1 MQPAAPRAISIAR
14 LCSVKTY
21 PRCPM
26 MPEAES
32 PPSRPV
38 RILLLESGTG
48 PGGSVNFI
56 RDFVLHIDH
65 SRAHVIAGLY
75 FPNPSKTLEELRTR
89 GFPVVFF
96 QSTRPTAPNTS
107 TVVSGLLDTSLKSLR
122 KLRTAARILSRLIR
136 VQLPLTWK
144 VWRFINRESIDVVV
158 LNQDVHFHV
167 PGVLA
172 AKLAGRPC
180 ICRKAGGIGEARR
193 LKRVLNPC
201 VDLFV
206 RISRATETDQRN
218 TSGTRKLVNIYEGLD
233 LQRFASLPAKEAMR
247 ESLGIPGRKK
257 VVAAITRVEVGKG
270 LPEFIRMAAVVIGR
284 YPDVVFLIVGD
295 EGPDGGTL
303 TRELRD
309 LVHSFDLE
317 GHVIFTGWRD
327 DIPAIMKCVDVFVHC
342 PTTSIEGL
350 GRTCLESM
358 AVGIPAVVSE
368 NGGMPDAV
376 INGVTG
382 FVVPPGDVADMA
394 ESVLALLENESRCR
408 EFGER
413 ARTRVEQVFDAAQN
427 SRKLQELIVESA
439 RPVKVLELRGECS
452 SVVKERS
459 F

>member
-1 MQPAAPRAISIAR
+1 
-14 LCSVKTY
+14 
-21 PRCPM
+21 M

-193 LKRVLNPC
+193 LKRFLNPC

-206 RISRATETDQRN
+206 SISRATETDQRN
-218 TSGTRKLVNIYEGLD
+218 TPGTRKLVNIYEGLD
-233 LQRFASLPAKEAMR
+233 LLRFRSLPAKEAMR
-247 ESLGIPGRKK
+247 ESLGIRGRKK

-270 LPEFIRMAAVVIGR
+270 LPEFIRMAAAVIPR
-284 YPDVVFLIVGD
+284 YSDVVFLIVGD
-295 EGPDGGTL
+295 EGLDGGTL
-303 TRELRD
+303 SCELRD
-309 LVHSFDLE
+309 LVHSLDLDE
-317 GHVIFTGWRD
+317 RVIFTGWRD
-327 DIPAIMKCVDVFVHC
+327 DIPAVMKCVDIFVHC
-342 PTTSIEGL
+342 PTTFMEGL
-350 GRTCLESM
+350 ARTCLETM
-358 AVGIPAVVSE
+358 AMGIPAVVSE

-376 INGVTG
+376 LDGVTG
-382 FVVPPGDVADMA
+382 FVVPPGDIEAMA
-394 ESVLALLENESRCR
+394 ESVVTLLGNEARCR
-408 EFGER
+408 EFGEC
-413 ARTRVEQVFDAAQN
+413 ARMRLEQVFDAAHN
-427 SRKLQELIVESA
+427 THKLLEQILEYA
-439 RPVKVLELRGECS
+439 RPVKVLAVRGAHLRVS
-452 SVVKERS
+452 
-459 F
+459 